1 MLMNVSLVRCSRS
14 GFVSSNYQFMFYH
27 PSRPKHTCVTD
38 GDNKTHCVTV
48 SLALE
53 INISSRL
60 VLEKWLWDCPCFV
73 VEMSSTESNLKILSV
88 MTCFIYTPCG
98 ITKFPKLKGK

>member
-1 MLMNVSLVRCSRS
+1 
-14 GFVSSNYQFMFYH
+14 MFYH

-38 GDNKTHCVTV
+38 GDNKTHCVPV

-73 VEMSSTESNLKILSV
+73 VEMSSTESNFKILSV
-88 MTCFIYTPCG
+88 MTCFIYTPGG
-98 ITKFPKLKGK
+98 ITRFPKLKGT